1 MVYITPNLF
10 TCITCSVIEVLETVA
25 VSLAVN
31 EEITEDEQV
40 VTVLNFE
47 GDMSAIVVE
56 RVSVGLYRV
65 IVEFFFDTVTFS
77 HRTISL
83 LSKEMVES
91 SVQQE
96 RVKVYLIFIRHCDTH
111 FNTAYNRYCYK
122 VISSGN

>member
-65 IVEFFFDTVTFS
+65 IVEFSNTHCHCFS
-77 HRTISL
+77 
-83 LSKEMVES
+83 
-91 SVQQE
+91 
-96 RVKVYLIFIRHCDTH
+96 
-111 FNTAYNRYCYK
+111 
-122 VISSGN
+122 

>member
-65 IVEFFFDTVTFS
+65 IVEFSNTHCHFFS
-77 HRTISL
+77 
-83 LSKEMVES
+83 
-91 SVQQE
+91 
-96 RVKVYLIFIRHCDTH
+96 
-111 FNTAYNRYCYK
+111 
-122 VISSGN
+122 